1 MGHPAPGI
9 AKRDKGRHH
18 EQEARSPRAPRRFG
32 GDVDSVLLGGGVA
45 ALGDRMLGPVVTE
58 LGASAAASPFLRSL
72 RLPERVDLLP
82 PGSPAAVLGA
92 AIVGAD
98 TNAQEAVV
106 HG

>member
-1 MGHPAPGI
+1 M
-9 AKRDKGRHH
+9 
-18 EQEARSPRAPRRFG
+18 
-32 GDVDSVLLGGGVA
+32 
-45 ALGDRMLGPVVTE
+45 VTE
-58 LGASAAASPFLRSL
+58 LEASAAASPFLRSL

>member
-58 LGASAAASPFLRSL
+58 LEASAAASPFLRSL

-82 PGSPAAVLGA
+82 PGSPAAALGA

>member
-1 MGHPAPGI
+1 MGHPAPGTT
-9 AKRDKGRHH
+9 KTDKGGHH

-32 GDVDSVLLGGGVA
+32 GDVDSVVLGGGIA
-45 ALGDRMLGPVVTE
+45 PLGDRMLGPVVTE
-58 LGASAAASPFLRSL
+58 LEARAAASPFLRSL

-82 PGSPAAVLGA
+82 PGSPAAALGA

-98 TNAQEAVV
+98 TNEQEAVV